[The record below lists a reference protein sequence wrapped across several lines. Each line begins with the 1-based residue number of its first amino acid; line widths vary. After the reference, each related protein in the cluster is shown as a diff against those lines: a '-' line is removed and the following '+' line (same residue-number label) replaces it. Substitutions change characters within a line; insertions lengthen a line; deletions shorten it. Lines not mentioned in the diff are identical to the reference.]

1 MRRARVG
8 LGVLSPP
15 GPACPDF
22 LRPLPQQTELQ
33 CLGEDLSLLALA
45 VVPCVGWRGAEGGT
59 EVLPSSYMHPRRWS
73 FQETEIGKLTF
84 GNI

>member
-45 VVPCVGWRGAEGGT
+45 VVPCVGWRGA
-59 EVLPSSYMHPRRWS
+59 
-73 FQETEIGKLTF
+73 
-84 GNI
+84 

>member
-1 MRRARVG
+1 MG

-33 CLGEDLSLLALA
+33 CLGEDLSLFALA
-45 VVPCVGWRGAEGGT
+45 VAPWVGWRGVRGEQKCS
-59 EVLPSSYMHPRRWS
+59 LPRTCIPDVGASRR
-73 FQETEIGKLTF
+73 LR
-84 GNI
+84 